1 MSAKTITVHV
11 KMDPKTLRAFSL
23 FDTFRLKKQWKRPV
37 LFGAI
42 LIAFAIVCFLT
53 GKAQSAMIGSLLLI
67 IGLGLPFV
75 YVSMFLS
82 QVKEQ
87 AKKMRLKPPRRV
99 YSLAFTPEKIT
110 VTNDMK
116 KEETVTLEWDK
127 LAGVFR
133 VKKAMYLYATRTRAF
148 ILPNGQAD
156 APDGE
161 LWALIAS
168 SIPQGRAFD
177 WRKHKR

>member
-1 MSAKTITVHV
+1 MNAKTITVHV
-11 KMDPKTLRAFSL
+11 KMDAKTLRAFSL

-42 LIAFAIVCFLT
+42 LVAFAIACFLT

-67 IGLGLPFV
+67 VGLGLPFV

-87 AKKMRLKPPRRV
+87 AKKMRLNPPRRV
-99 YSLAFTPEKIT
+99 YSLSFTPEKIT
-110 VTNDMK
+110 VTNDIK
-116 KEETVTLEWDK
+116 KEETVTLEWEK
-127 LAGVFR
+127 LSGAFR
-133 VKKAMYLYATRTRAF
+133 VKKAVYLYATRTRAF

-156 APDGE
+156 APDDE
-161 LWALIAS
+161 LWALIVS
-168 SIPQGRAFD
+168 GLPQGRAFD
-177 WRKHKR
+177 WRRRKR